1 MNYSTLEQ
9 TVLGLPKTER
19 AHLLQL
25 LLDSLDTPSENEVQE
40 AWLAQA
46 NRRAAEIDSGKV
58 ILVSGEQLEKEVQA
72 LLKLIIC
79 SIPIPMPYKSTKNRW
94 LIFDS

>member
-19 AHLLQL
+19 ANLLQL

-40 AWLAQA
+40 AWLAEA

-58 ILVSGEQLEKEVQA
+58 
-72 LLKLIIC
+72 
-79 SIPIPMPYKSTKNRW
+79 PW
-94 LIFDS
+94 

>member
-1 MNYSTLEQ
+1 MTL
-9 TVLGLPKTER
+9 LSNR
-19 AHLLQL
+19 LLTF
-25 LLDSLDTPSENEVQE
+25 DTPSENEVRE
-40 AWLAQA
+40 AWLVKA
-46 NRRAAEIDSGKV
+46 NRRATEIESDKV
-58 ILVSGEQLEKEVQA
+58 ILVSGEQLVKEVQA

>member
-19 AHLLQL
+19 AHLLHL

-40 AWLAQA
+40 AWLIEAS
-46 NRRAAEIDSGKV
+46 RRAAEIDSGKV
-58 ILVSGEQLEKEVQA
+58 TLVSSEQLEKEVQA
-72 LLKLIIC
+72 LLK
-79 SIPIPMPYKSTKNRW
+79 
-94 LIFDS
+94 

>member
-1 MNYSTLEQ
+1 MNYSAIEQ

-19 AHLLQL
+19 AHL

-40 AWLAQA
+40 AWLSEA

-58 ILVSGEQLEKEVQA
+58 ILVSGEQLEKDVHA
-72 LLKLIIC
+72 LLK
-79 SIPIPMPYKSTKNRW
+79 
-94 LIFDS
+94 

>member
-19 AHLLQL
+19 AHLLHL

-40 AWLAQA
+40 ALLVEAS
-46 NRRAAEIDSGKV
+46 RRAAEIDSGKV
-58 ILVSGEQLEKEVQA
+58 TLVSSEQLEKEVQA
-72 LLKLIIC
+72 LLK
-79 SIPIPMPYKSTKNRW
+79 
-94 LIFDS
+94 